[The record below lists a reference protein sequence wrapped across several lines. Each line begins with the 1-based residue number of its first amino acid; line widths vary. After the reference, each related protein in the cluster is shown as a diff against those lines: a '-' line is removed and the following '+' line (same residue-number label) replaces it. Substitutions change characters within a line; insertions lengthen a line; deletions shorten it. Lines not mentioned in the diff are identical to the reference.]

1 MSSMRVSSP
10 FAYFSSITSMENCC
24 GRTVIFKSSSAISG
38 PHILIASGL
47 LHCIAVAGTL
57 PARRATPNFYTFRS
71 SPAGGATWSR
81 ALPTANGRH
90 RAQSLILQSIP
101 HQTQTQ
107 STGKHYDCRT
117 QISSHP
123 SRPRRVDRLPPRLAR
138 VLVEH
143 LRFHHL
149 LRDLDDVRDSRHSA
163 EDPTG
168 SLRYRI
174 RPDRRYPGSVGLAR
188 PCPARHLHRPLRRTY
203 RLFPDDARHGHTNL
217 DAHLCNAI
225 LAIHCVGAACGPRR
239 RQLFGRHPVCRALVP
254 EGPPGPRNGHLR
266 RRQFWCCIDQ
276 VRRTRVD
283 RDSGHVDDRAESLC
297 HRNARY
303 GHSLLDDV
311 GNESCSSH
319 CQSAELRQPAERD
332 ERPSRMAL
340 FAVLLRGVWRLCRPG
355 VVATALLRQSLRIP
369 Y

>member
-101 HQTQTQ
+101 HQKQTQ

-123 SRPRRVDRLPPRLAR
+123 SRPRRVDRRPARLAR
-138 VLVEH
+138 ALVEH

-149 LRDLDDVRDSRHSA
+149 LRDLDDVRDSWHSA
-163 EDPTG
+163 EDSTG
-168 SLRYRI
+168 SLRYGI
-174 RPDRRYPGSVGLAR
+174 RPDRRYPGSVGLAC
-188 PCPARHLHRPLRRTY
+188 PCPARYLHRSLRRPH
-203 RLFPDDARHGHTNL
+203 RLFPDDARHRHPNL
-217 DAHLCNAI
+217 DAHLRHAV
-225 LAIHCVGAACGPRR
+225 LAIHRVGAARRPRR
-239 RQLFGRHPVCRALVP
+239 RQLFSRYPVCGSLVP
-254 EGPPGPRNGHLR
+254 QRPPGPRNGYLR
-266 RRQFWCCIDQ
+266 CRQFWCCVDQ
-276 VRRTRVD
+276 IRRTRVD
-283 RDSGHVDDRAESLC
+283 RDSRHVDDRAEGLC
-297 HRNARY
+297 HRHADDRPA
-303 GHSLLDDV
+303 LLDDI

-319 CQSAELRQPAERD
+319 CQPAELRQSTERD